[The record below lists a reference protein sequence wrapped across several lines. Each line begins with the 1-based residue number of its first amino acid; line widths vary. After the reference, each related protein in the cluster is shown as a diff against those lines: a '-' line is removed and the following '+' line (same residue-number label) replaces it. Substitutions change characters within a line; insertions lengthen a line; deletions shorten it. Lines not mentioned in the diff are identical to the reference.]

1 MDKLIIINRLI
12 NPNKK
17 FALFFETIPDGRI
30 KIYVVGG
37 ELLDPFFFFM
47 QLFPIKLIALNI

>member
-17 FALFFETIPDGRI
+17 FALFFETIPDGRM

-37 ELLDPFFFFM
+37 ELLDSFFFM
-47 QLFPIKLIALNI
+47 QLFSIKLIALNI

>member
-17 FALFFETIPDGRI
+17 FALFFETIPDGRM

-37 ELLDPFFFFM
+37 ELLDSFFFHAAIFD
-47 QLFPIKLIALNI
+47 